1 MIKRSYKNNIVLNYI
16 YEFLLN
22 RNFVQAL
29 WPTYLVFRGMSL
41 IEVGVCESFFHLTS
55 LFFETPTGAIADVF
69 GRRFSRIIGL
79 LLKVVSIVLLLFT
92 HTFFMAI
99 IAFIVSALSYNMESG
114 SDTAFVY
121 DSLLENNE
129 EKKFTKVQGYRE
141 VVLQVASLVGVA
153 IGGILADIKYEYA
166 YGIEIAVLAI
176 SFIFLLLMKEVKGRK
191 IIQKERF
198 SKKIADQYK
207 ISFMVIKNN
216 KILLV
221 YIFTLQ
227 FFSASITAS
236 FFYLTNYWQSL
247 GYSLS
252 IISLFL
258 VIESLAGIIAGII
271 VSKVMAKLGKFK
283 LLLYM
288 PMLICLGLICL
299 PFMPLSVI
307 ALSIM
312 SFCESILYVAMT
324 KYINDS
330 IESEYRAT
338 ILSFSSMVFSVIM
351 IIVFPVVGLLG
362 ESYGLKTGFLILA
375 IFTIIIYL
383 VYLFFL
389 MKGKNKIKEI
399 DEKI

>member
-1 MIKRSYKNNIVLNYI
+1 M
-16 YEFLLN
+16 
-22 RNFVQAL
+22 
-29 WPTYLVFRGMSL
+29 
-41 IEVGVCESFFHLTS
+41 
-55 LFFETPTGAIADVF
+55 
-69 GRRFSRIIGL
+69 
-79 LLKVVSIVLLLFT
+79 LLFT
-92 HTFFMAI
+92 HTFLMAI
-99 IAFIVSALSYNMESG
+99 IAFVVSALSYNMESG

-121 DSLLENNE
+121 DSLLEDNN

-153 IGGILADIKYEYA
+153 IGGIIADIKYEYA
-166 YGIEIAVLAI
+166 YGMEIAVLAM
-176 SFIFLLLMKEVKGRK
+176 SLIFLFLMKEVRGKK
-191 IIQKERF
+191 IVEKEKF
-198 SKKIADQYK
+198 SKKIINQYK
-207 ISFMVIKNN
+207 ISFKVIKNN

-258 VIESLAGIIAGII
+258 VIESVAGIIAGII
-271 VSKVMAKLGKFK
+271 VSKVMAKLGRFK

-288 PMLICLGLICL
+288 PMLICLGLVCL

-338 ILSFSSMVFSVIM
+338 ILSFSSMVFSIIM

-362 ESYGLKTGFLILA
+362 ENFGLKTGFLILA
-375 IFTIIIYL
+375 SFTIIIYL
-383 VYLFFL
+383 IYLLFL
-389 MKGKNKIKEI
+389 IKGKSKILEI